1 MIKKALVCLLLC
13 STYLFAVDE
22 QPATTAPVAPT
33 MHVTQPQPNNITIHN
48 VANECKDGMQRG
60 MGGNCGQPMTLSQN
74 STVVLSVVGQGVAPS
89 STISP
94 AQASALAKRAAI
106 ADAYRQMAEKVNGVK
121 IEGRDYV
128 RNMVAKRSEVRTC
141 VSALIKNATVVESRF
156 KDGLFE
162 VEMELRVAGNQW
174 YEKFLQ

>member
-1 MIKKALVCLLLC
+1 MIQKAIIAA
-13 STYLFAVDE
+13 LFFSLTWLNAADSEVI
-22 QPATTAPVAPT
+22 T
-33 MHVTQPQPNNITIHN
+33 TQPQTQPQNQNITIHN
-48 VANECKDGMQRG
+48 VANNCKEQDRAAN
-60 MGGNCGQPMTLSQN
+60 NCGGPMTLN
-74 STVVLSVVGQGVAPS
+74 ERNTVVLSVVGEGVAPS

-94 AQASALAKRAAI
+94 AQARALAKRAAI

-141 VSALIKNATVVESRF
+141 VSALIKNAAVVESRF
-156 KDGLFE
+156 NEGLFE